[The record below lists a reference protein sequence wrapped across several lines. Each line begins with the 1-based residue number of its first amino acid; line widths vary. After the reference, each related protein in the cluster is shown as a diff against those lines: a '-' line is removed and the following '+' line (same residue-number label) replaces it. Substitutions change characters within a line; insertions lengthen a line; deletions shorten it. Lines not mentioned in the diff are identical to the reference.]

1 MRSPMLHCPESLIR
15 DRGLR
20 VAWRCPGRLAFNCS
34 PATRAL
40 SFGADQRPGPGVG
53 LGMVGADDRRLLNHD
68 RLRRLLGPTAAT
80 APATPTWRA
89 IAEMTPS
96 LTSSRPAPWEMCGE
110 SEVGLSDRG
119 PNVRASIA

>member
-1 MRSPMLHCPESLIR
+1 MRSPMLHCPESLFR

-20 VAWRCPGRLAFNCS
+20 VAWRGPGRLAFNCS

-40 SFGADQRPGPGVG
+40 GLATIAWPDCGDSPGNSDLAGHRRDDALADV
-53 LGMVGADDRRLLNHD
+53 
-68 RLRRLLGPTAAT
+68 
-80 APATPTWRA
+80 
-89 IAEMTPS
+89 
-96 LTSSRPAPWEMCGE
+96 SRPAPWEMCGE